1 MTERPQGFRYFHAV
15 AMVFVASLLISNA
28 IAVKIIAAG
37 PFTLPA
43 GIIVFPIAY
52 IFGDVLT
59 EVYGYSRTRSIIW
72 WGFFC
77 LAGMSLFYWLAVLL
91 PPAPFWTDQ
100 EAFKRLFGLVPRI
113 ACSSFLAY
121 LVGEFVN
128 SYVLSRMKIATEG
141 RHFWLR
147 AIASTAVGQ
156 AFDSA
161 VFNFAAFLGV
171 FPLRTVAYIAFS
183 GWVLKTLY
191 EVVVLPV
198 TYIVVGKLKRAEG
211 IDVYDKGIN
220 YTPFKL
226 G

>member
-1 MTERPQGFRYFHAV
+1 
-15 AMVFVASLLISNA
+15 MVFVMSLLVSNT

-59 EVYGYSRTRSIIW
+59 EVYGYSRTRTIIW

-77 LAGMSLFYWLAVLL
+77 LAAMSVFYWLAVIL
-91 PPAPFWTDQ
+91 PPASFWKDQ
-100 EAFKRLFGLVPRI
+100 EAFEHLFGLVPRI
-113 ACSSFLAY
+113 AGSSFLAY

-128 SYVLSRMKIATEG
+128 SFVLSKMKIASAG

-147 AIASTAVGQ
+147 AVASTAVGQ
-156 AFDSA
+156 GVDSL

-171 FPLRTVAYIAFS
+171 FSVGAVFYIALS
-183 GWVLKTLY
+183 GWILKTLY
-191 EVVVLPV
+191 EVIALPATYAVVRL
-198 TYIVVGKLKRAEG
+198 LKRAEE
-211 IDVYDKGIN
+211 IDVYDHGIN

-226 G
+226 S